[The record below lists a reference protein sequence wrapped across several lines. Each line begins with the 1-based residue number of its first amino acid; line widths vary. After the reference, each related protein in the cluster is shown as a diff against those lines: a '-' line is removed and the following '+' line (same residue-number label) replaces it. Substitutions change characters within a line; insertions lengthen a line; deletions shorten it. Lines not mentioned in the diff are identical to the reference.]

1 MNKNEIKS
9 NKTKKKICD
18 TYIEIY
24 KQKEINQ
31 ITIKEITDK
40 AGYNRSTFYIYYKDI
55 YDLHDQIKA
64 SIIHKAKKEAQKLN
78 NQVFSFKELFKVIM
92 NFYIKNEKYL
102 TTLIAKDNTLA
113 ERIKKELK
121 PVMTNLL
128 KKELNK
134 PEYDYLIEY
143 HINAVFGLINFWIN
157 NNKNITIDELFR
169 LLYKISTKG
178 VITVIEES

>member
-31 ITIKEITDK
+31 ITIKEITNK

-92 NFYIKNEKYL
+92 NFYSQ
-102 TTLIAKDNTLA
+102 
-113 ERIKKELK
+113 
-121 PVMTNLL
+121 
-128 KKELNK
+128 
-134 PEYDYLIEY
+134 
-143 HINAVFGLINFWIN
+143 G
-157 NNKNITIDELFR
+157 
-169 LLYKISTKG
+169 
-178 VITVIEES
+178 